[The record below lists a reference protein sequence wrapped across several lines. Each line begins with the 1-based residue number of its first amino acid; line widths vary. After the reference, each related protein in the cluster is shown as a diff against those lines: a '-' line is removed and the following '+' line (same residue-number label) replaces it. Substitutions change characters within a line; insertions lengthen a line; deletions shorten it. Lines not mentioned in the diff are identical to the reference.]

1 MDLSLDD
8 LMEIYGYEKPKTLE
22 QACET
27 IYDFLKTVIVLQEQ
41 VRYIHEL
48 IPTKYKK
55 AFPKKGESPYF
66 GKADI
71 DPAAYKP
78 TPADYVDAKIRMA
91 ELLKNVPIP
100 PTSVS
105 SPSAS

>member
-8 LMEIYGYEKPKTLE
+8 LMEIYGYEKPDTLE
-22 QACET
+22 QACGM
-27 IYDFLKTVIVLQEQ
+27 IYEFLKIVIVLQEQ

-55 AFPKKGESPYF
+55 AFPKKGENPYF
-66 GKADI
+66 TKAEI

-78 TPADYVDAKIRMA
+78 TIEDYINAKIRMG
-91 ELLKNVPIP
+91 EILKNIPTPPI
-100 PTSVS
+100 SAS
-105 SPSAS
+105 SPAAS

>member
-8 LMEIYGYEKPKTLE
+8 LMEIYGYEKPTTLE
-22 QACET
+22 EICEM
-27 IYDFLKTVIVLQEQ
+27 IYDFLKVVIVLQEQ

-55 AFPKKGESPYF
+55 AFPEKGENPYF

-71 DPAAYKP
+71 DSSAYNPKP
-78 TPADYVDAKIRMA
+78 EDYINAKIRMA
-91 ELLKNVPIP
+91 EMLKDIPKQPI
-100 PTSVS
+100 SAS
-105 SPSAS
+105 SPAAS